1 MGASAGATTR
11 KGTRFAVSALE
22 ITPSARGGFFI
33 LALSGS
39 LDARTSGELEEA
51 IEKLVANRTRDL
63 VIDCGCLDYCSSAGL
78 RVFLLA
84 AKKLDAIGSRCAF
97 AALTA
102 PVAEM
107 FELAGLRHVLWVFPD
122 LESACSQE

>member
-1 MGASAGATTR
+1 MT
-11 KGTRFAVSALE
+11 ALE
-22 ITPSARGGFFI
+22 IRPSAQGGFFI
-33 LALSGS
+33 LSLAGS
-39 LDARTSGELEEA
+39 LDARTSGELEEV

-63 VIDCGCLDYCSSAGL
+63 VVDCGNLGYCSSAGL

-102 PVAEM
+102 PVIEM
-107 FELAGLRHVLWVFPD
+107 FELAGLLHVLSVFFD
-122 LESACSQE
+122 VESACRQE